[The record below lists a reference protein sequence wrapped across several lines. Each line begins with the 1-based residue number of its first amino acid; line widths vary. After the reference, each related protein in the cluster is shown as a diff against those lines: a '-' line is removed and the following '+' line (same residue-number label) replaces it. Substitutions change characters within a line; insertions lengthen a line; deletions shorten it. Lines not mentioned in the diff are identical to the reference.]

1 MNCGQS
7 LAEDKGWGENGGMP
21 SERAGKR
28 WVEERRRTGSR
39 EYDNIIFQW
48 LQGKSVSVWS
58 EVWEK
63 VEKGEI
69 YIEKS
74 LKLRI
79 IS

>member
-1 MNCGQS
+1 M
-7 LAEDKGWGENGGMP
+7 
-21 SERAGKR
+21 
-28 WVEERRRTGSR
+28 EERRRTGSR